1 MLETASKTNKHPKE
15 LAIIG
20 WREWIG
26 LPSLGIPSI
35 KAKIDTGARTSAL
48 HAYFVEPYYKD
59 DILHVRFGIHPHQGD
74 NETTKVCDAIVMEER
89 KVTDSGGHIENR
101 FVIETTM
108 AIGNIKRDI
117 EVTLTNRDTMKFR
130 MLIGR
135 TALKNMFC
143 VNPAASYLFGETH
156 SP

>member
-1 MLETASKTNKHPKE
+1 MPEFAPKTSKRAQE

-20 WREWIG
+20 WREWIS
-26 LPSLGIPSI
+26 LPALGIPSI

-48 HAYFVEPYYKD
+48 HAYFVEPYERND
-59 DILHVRFGIHPHQGD
+59 VLHVRFGIHPHQGD
-74 NETTKVCDAIVMEER
+74 RETSIVCDAIVVEER

-101 FVIETTM
+101 FVIETIMT
-108 AIGNIKRDI
+108 IGNIKRKI

-135 TALKNMFC
+135 TALKNSFC
-143 VNPAASYLFGETH
+143 VNPAASYLFGEAHT
-156 SP
+156 P